1 MSHNISL
8 SLFFKR
14 LRHNY
19 LYFYFFVMI
28 LFAAR
33 AVNITGSMVYYT
45 GSIISFLIP
54 IILTIIL
61 LCKYPISFRCRKLTI
76 TLIVISFWFI
86 CQYIKYKSL
95 NVSLTFYLY
104 YTILIAY
111 IHIRIYDWKIIR
123 FYEDIVAHLS
133 IFSLIGWGMQI
144 VFPSLIHKLMIFSSS
159 AGTISGSSLLYS
171 AGRDYSEA
179 IIFFRNAG
187 FSWEPGM
194 FASLLLV
201 SIFFNLLLTQMNLN
215 AQKNPKLYVM
225 LLALITTQSTTGFG
239 CCIIIFFLSYVYNYK
254 SKIKWLLAALFIPI
268 SIWIYSLPFMGEKI
282 NELWVS
288 NRKELVEQY
297 KEKSEYIKSGIALT
311 RFQALSLELY
321 NIEHDPLI
329 GYGRDDN
336 QSYVVQNIF
345 NFGLP
350 NGLLKIFAKYGIPLG
365 IIFYILL
372 FKFSSALSVKYKY
385 KCSYAFFTLYCL
397 ISVSYSFIESPIF
410 LSFALFPLFIHKGIH
425 KTLV

>member
-1 MSHNISL
+1 MNHDISF
-8 SLFFKR
+8 SIFFRR
-14 LRHNY
+14 LRHSY

-45 GSIISFLIP
+45 GNIVSFLIP

-61 LCKYPISFRCRKLTI
+61 LRKYPISFKCKELTA
-76 TLIVISFWFI
+76 TLIVISLWFI
-86 CQYIKYKSL
+86 CQFIKYKSL
-95 NVSLTFYLY
+95 NASLTFYLY
-104 YTILIAY
+104 YAIFIAY
-111 IHIRIYDWKIIR
+111 VHIKVYGWKIVR

-144 VFPSLIHKLMIFSSS
+144 VFPSLINSVMLFSSS
-159 AGTISGSSLLYS
+159 AGTISGSSLIYS

-179 IIFFRNAG
+179 IVFFRNAG

-194 FASLLLV
+194 FASLLLIG
-201 SIFFNLLLTQMNLN
+201 IFFNLLLTRMNLGIKAN
-215 AQKNPKLYVM
+215 KKLYMM
-225 LLALITTQSTTGFG
+225 LFALITTQSTTGFG
-239 CCIIIFFLSYVYNYK
+239 CFMIIGSLSYLYSYK
-254 SKIKWLLAALFIPI
+254 SKIKWLLVVLLIPM
-268 SIWIYSLPFMGEKI
+268 STWIYSLPFMGEKI
-282 NELWVS
+282 NTLWV
-288 NRKELVEQY
+288 NDRKELVEQY
-297 KEKSEYIKSGIALT
+297 QEKLEYIKSGIALT

-321 NIEHDPLI
+321 NIEHDPII

-345 NFGLP
+345 KFGLP
-350 NGLLKIFAKYGIPLG
+350 NGVLKVFAKYGIPLG

-372 FKFSSALSVKYKY
+372 FKFSLMLSIKYRY
-385 KCSYAFFTLYCL
+385 KCSYAFFVLYCL

-410 LSFALFPLFIHKGIH
+410 LSFTLFPLFVRKHACIK
-425 KTLV
+425 K